1 MAEIRLVKAAAE
13 LNVSVQTIV
22 ESLQKKGFAIENKPT
37 AKLNDEMYQYVSN
50 LFVSDKAAKEES
62 KSQGLKLKKREDI
75 VKVEEPVQKKVVEVV
90 ETPEEPEVL
99 IKNIAPVKEVVKEEL
114 QIEIEV
120 GELVYFNDFHQV
132 SAFNP
137 QQQLFS
143 FYYFVHFNDWRSIE
157 VNKHTIPLTED
168 GEKHR
173 WMHLSEISAASFNF
187 LIDKIVAE
195 KLKES
200 F

>member
-75 VKVEEPVQKKVVEVV
+75 VKVEEPAQKKIEVV
-90 ETPEEPEVL
+90 EKADEPEVL
-99 IKNIAPVKEVVKEEL
+99 IKNIAPVKEVVKEEVV
-114 QIEIEV
+114 EAPPAKKEV
-120 GELVYFNDFHQV
+120 KVEPK
-132 SAFNP
+132 A
-137 QQQLFS
+137 
-143 FYYFVHFNDWRSIE
+143 E
-157 VNKHTIPLTED
+157 VVETPPAQK
-168 GEKHR
+168 
-173 WMHLSEISAASFNF
+173 
-187 LIDKIVAE
+187 
-195 KLKES
+195 
-200 F
+200 